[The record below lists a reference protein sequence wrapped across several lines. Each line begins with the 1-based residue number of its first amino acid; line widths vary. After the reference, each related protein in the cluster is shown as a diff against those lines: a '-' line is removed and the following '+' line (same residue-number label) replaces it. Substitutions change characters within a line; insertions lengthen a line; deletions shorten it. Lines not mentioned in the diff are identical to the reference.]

1 MNVAIHAKSSS
12 QDNDRN
18 PRRAEGRITS
28 DFTISYLVWVACST
42 PVLSPTVVTSP
53 ELSDTKMRS
62 SWKQWLNCLPTRCYS
77 DLRLKG
83 QNMRQLCTCGPYLN
97 GHLTVF
103 SDDGTPFLM
112 PRGLP
117 AAASSPS
124 ESRLHFLCGDRGE
137 ARGAPRDGV
146 PRSLEE
152 AGWFI
157 SALQFKISVLKSIF

>member
-1 MNVAIHAKSSS
+1 MNAAINAKSSS

-18 PRRAEGRITS
+18 PRRAEGRITL
-28 DFTISYLVWVACST
+28 DFTISYLVLVACST

-53 ELSDTKMRS
+53 KLSDTKMRS

-77 DLRLKG
+77 DLRH
-83 QNMRQLCTCGPYLN
+83 QLCTCGPYLN

-146 PRSLEE
+146 SRSLEE

-157 SALQFKISVLKSIF
+157 SALRFKISVLKSIMF